1 MTAGARS
8 RGGHRLNPK
17 TGGSLSDRLDECKI
31 DQLREW
37 GTGLTAS
44 GNDDLRATGKAIL
57 MLIEEIERLHI
68 DLWTAKAAQEHQI
81 TEQADADVQVH
92 EGRERSIR
100 VRLTGILGGE

>member
-1 MTAGARS
+1 
-8 RGGHRLNPK
+8 
-17 TGGSLSDRLDECKI
+17 
-31 DQLREW
+31 
-37 GTGLTAS
+37 
-44 GNDDLRATGKAIL
+44 